1 MQLDLFQWDRIM
13 VGKGYNSLGKFAF
26 HEARL
31 SFSTVI
37 KAVPDHHDAARGLR
51 DLEFWE
57 EVFRE
62 TAGKDP
68 ESSVLFLWD
77 KINEFS
83 FAQSGA
89 AQELKLNLLHHLL
102 SLLADQPLFYHPPDL
117 CRGCL
122 FLQIGDFAAAEKHL
136 LQLLTEHPQNGR
148 LHGYLADAL
157 WMQGRLEPA
166 WEAYV
171 TALLL
176 APEEVAVE
184 AIRNTSLVDLIEE
197 HGQSLAPVY
206 GFLKGLHSLIA
217 PPATPTTREATAYGY
232 LYLAEEARRH
242 GNHQAMVAARK
253 ELKTLAPEILSEYL
267 MGLG

>member
-13 VGKGYNSLGKFAF
+13 VGKGYNSLGTFAF

-31 SFSTVI
+31 CFTKVI
-37 KAVPDHHDAARGLR
+37 KAVPEHHDAGCGLR

-62 TAGKDP
+62 IAEMDP
-68 ESSVLFLWD
+68 ESSALFLWD
-77 KINEFS
+77 RINAFP
-83 FAQSGA
+83 FAKSEA
-89 AQELKLNLLHHLL
+89 AQGLKSNLLRRLL
-102 SLLADQPLFYHPPDL
+102 SLLADHPLFYHPPDL
-117 CRGCL
+117 CRGYL
-122 FLQIGDFAAAEKHL
+122 FLRIGDFAAAEKHL
-136 LQLLTEHPQNGR
+136 LQLLAEHPHNGR

-166 WEAYV
+166 WAAYV

-184 AIRNTSLVDLIEE
+184 AIRNTSLVALIEE
-197 HGQSLAPVY
+197 HGPALAPVF
-206 GFLKGLHSLIA
+206 GFLKGLFPLIA
-217 PPATPTTREATAYGY
+217 PPATLTTSEALAYGY
-232 LYLAEEARRH
+232 LYRAEEARRH

-253 ELKTLAPEILSEYL
+253 ELRALAPEILSEYL
-267 MGLG
+267 NGLG